1 MKRNK
6 LFAAATATVLVAS
19 IIALAL
25 PVMMNSLMD
34 ASLHGQPVAF
44 AEAPPA
50 GTADPYATLAP
61 MQTSDPLPIP
71 TMEPTQPAETQTPEA
86 TPTGT
91 LLLSTRSPE
100 DTLLPVPT
108 YSAEVWMAAPPTP
121 VPPRLFPQQPDTFP
135 LDVLPLDMVQNT
147 VSYPDVQQSFS
158 TPVHQCLQLFTLLG
172 GGDLVD
178 SMRYNYILADGGST
192 LYGVSAFPDGSLPV
206 QKLLSSLTN
215 NLLSDPVYIPEMSAL
230 QPVLDQPIWL
240 FRCTAQGDA
249 AVLMVTY
256 GQMMRLAALREA
268 AGGTAPGI
276 VTNWQG
282 QEAQLPAPS
291 VRSALVPSADFY
303 NQFVHPRYEKAFA
316 AANQGVEASRSLF
329 NEKTQLTKTPD
340 GRRLEPAVTNIREY
354 RPDLGWAYAIGGHHL
369 ATVDMTTGSSYTF
382 TTDLLTGQLI
392 GVALENSPPFLDSY
406 GALAAGAQT
415 GRDEPIDMS
424 GDPQSILRRIAPD
437 YLGHMIGTAFTQGNG
452 WKVEVQPLDIAAT
465 STAWLVTIHPMD
477 GAAFRLDPAALRE
490 ISYFMYY
497 DADLSLIN
505 WNASYNSNDQL
516 ETTIFIKGGGSDE
529 EHDLQSLERACALY
543 DNKQPSKESLM
554 ASLRSVYDTR
564 AQCVEQAMGILSQT
578 ADYGTQF
585 SFKHYNGIRHIVYN
599 NGEFSDI
606 WLFFMLE
613 NKETG
618 QLRQITWNVTQNRF
632 QAERRAW

>member
-1 MKRNK
+1 MKQKK

-91 LLLSTRSPE
+91 PLLSTRSPE

-121 VPPRLFPQQPDTFP
+121 VPPRLFLQQPDTFP

-268 AGGTAPGI
+268 AGG
-276 VTNWQG
+276 
-282 QEAQLPAPS
+282 
-291 VRSALVPSADFY
+291 
-303 NQFVHPRYEKAFA
+303 
-316 AANQGVEASRSLF
+316 
-329 NEKTQLTKTPD
+329 
-340 GRRLEPAVTNIREY
+340 
-354 RPDLGWAYAIGGHHL
+354 
-369 ATVDMTTGSSYTF
+369 
-382 TTDLLTGQLI
+382 
-392 GVALENSPPFLDSY
+392 
-406 GALAAGAQT
+406 
-415 GRDEPIDMS
+415 
-424 GDPQSILRRIAPD
+424 
-437 YLGHMIGTAFTQGNG
+437 
-452 WKVEVQPLDIAAT
+452 
-465 STAWLVTIHPMD
+465 
-477 GAAFRLDPAALRE
+477 
-490 ISYFMYY
+490 
-497 DADLSLIN
+497 
-505 WNASYNSNDQL
+505 
-516 ETTIFIKGGGSDE
+516 
-529 EHDLQSLERACALY
+529 
-543 DNKQPSKESLM
+543 
-554 ASLRSVYDTR
+554 
-564 AQCVEQAMGILSQT
+564 
-578 ADYGTQF
+578 
-585 SFKHYNGIRHIVYN
+585 
-599 NGEFSDI
+599 
-606 WLFFMLE
+606 
-613 NKETG
+613 
-618 QLRQITWNVTQNRF
+618 
-632 QAERRAW
+632 